1 MYTNENNSNYL
12 ISKNRIGGVMVSVV
26 RLIMGSNPDQ
36 VKLKTIKLVFVP
48 SPLIMQRV
56 VQRSYQPLQ
65 WLQWA
70 KPFSKTAKEV
80 FLICWEQGTL
90 QVSYNYPLMTLYG
103 PYCLPPHPLTKKGTS
118 YPSLGVRWE
127 SLSLKPC
134 VPPLIPNS
142 YVL

>member
-56 VQRSYQPLQ
+56 V
-65 WLQWA
+65 
-70 KPFSKTAKEV
+70 
-80 FLICWEQGTL
+80 
-90 QVSYNYPLMTLYG
+90 
-103 PYCLPPHPLTKKGTS
+103 
-118 YPSLGVRWE
+118 
-127 SLSLKPC
+127 
-134 VPPLIPNS
+134 
-142 YVL
+142 